1 MRSMICRFLADRLGA
16 TAIEYALIAS
26 LISVAL
32 IGGAASLGNAINGSM
47 DGAAQHLKNTQ

>member
-1 MRSMICRFLADRLGA
+1 MRSMICRFLADKLGA

-32 IGGAASLGNAINGSM
+32 IGGATTLGNAINGSL

>member
-1 MRSMICRFLADRLGA
+1 MKSGFHRFLNNIRGA

-32 IGGAASLGNAINGSM
+32 ITGAMSLGNAINGTM
-47 DGAAQHLKNTQ
+47 DTAAQHLKNSQ